1 MNKKK
6 VRGVMKYLVCW
17 KEFTAENNIWEKK
30 KDIKNMKELVK
41 EFKRRIEAEVRRQE
55 IVGKKN
61 LEKM

>member
-1 MNKKK
+1 
-6 VRGVMKYLVCW
+6 MKYLVCW

-30 KDIKNMKELVK
+30 KDIKNMKKLVK

>member
-41 EFKRRIEAEVRRQE
+41 EFKRRIEAEVRKQE

>member
-1 MNKKK
+1 LNKKK